1 MDGMTAA
8 APLPAAPLPNAPL
21 PNAGPRPRRSGWIP
35 WVFVG
40 GMALVI
46 AVNGVLIWAALSSFT
61 GVTVGRAYDRGL
73 AYNDVLAES
82 ARQRALGWRATLRLE
97 EGVLALSAEDAEGR
111 PLPGGVQGVLMRPL
125 TGETVAL
132 RFVATA
138 PGRFIAEANPPH
150 PGQWEARLV
159 LTGPGG
165 RALDIRQRLVAGGSA
180 R

>member
-1 MDGMTAA
+1 MDGSTAAA
-8 APLPAAPLPNAPL
+8 APL
-21 PNAGPRPRRSGWIP
+21 PRPRRSGWIP

-97 EGVLALSAEDAEGR
+97 EGVLALAAEDAAGR
-111 PLPGGVQGVLMRPL
+111 PVAGTVQGLLLRPL
-125 TGETVAL
+125 SGETVPLNFA
-132 RFVATA
+132 AAA
-138 PGRFIAEANPPH
+138 PGHFLAEANPPW

-165 RALDIRQRLVAGGSA
+165 RQLDIRQRIVVRSA
-180 R
+180 AP